1 MLRRMHNIT
10 RGVVLRG
17 VVVLAI
23 SGMAH
28 TSSGQCEIDELL
40 AADGLAFDEFGTAV
54 AISGD
59 VLVVGAPRHDENG
72 SNSGAAYV
80 YRFNVKGSGTWAQEV
95 KLLPAEVQTGDR
107 FGGSVA
113 IDGNVI
119 VVGAHGDDDHG
130 GDAGATYVFR
140 YNPDVSGWLEEAKLV
155 GLDVASSDYFG
166 FSVAING
173 NVAVAGAYRDSDNGY
188 VSGSAYVF
196 RFNEESG
203 GWRQEAKLLAS
214 DGDPWDLFGQVVAVT
229 AGRIL
234 IGAPGDQGPGVAGS
248 AYVFRCDDDC
258 QFWVEEAKLV
268 SADVTIFDEFG
279 RAVALHSNLA
289 IIGASGHGDYGFR
302 SGAAFIFRHVGDGG
316 IWEQEAKL
324 LASDGGG
331 YQRFGRSVGIDG
343 EVAIVGARNNLGL
356 ENDTGAAY
364 LFSVDS
370 STNEWI
376 EHAKILPSDGADGD
390 GFGLAVGISG
400 DNAVVGALKHD
411 DPETNVGAAY
421 VYAAL
426 LSLDDDGNGIP
437 DACEPLLGD
446 LNSDG
451 VVNSADLIILLA
463 FWGPCPPPPLECLG
477 DLNVD
482 EVVGVADLLILLG
495 NWS

>member
-10 RGVVLRG
+10 RGMVLPG

-72 SNSGAAYV
+72 SSSGAAYV
-80 YRFNVKGSGTWAQEV
+80 YRFDVKGSGTWAKEA
-95 KLLPAEVQTGDR
+95 KLLPVDVQTGDR
-107 FGGSVA
+107 FGYSVA
-113 IDGNVI
+113 VDGNVI
-119 VVGAHGDDDHG
+119 VVGAYGDDDNG
-130 GDAGATYVFR
+130 GAAGAAYVFR
-140 YNPDVSGWLEEAKLV
+140 SEGSMWLEEAKL
-155 GLDVASSDYFG
+155 LASDGASPDYFG
-166 FSVAING
+166 YAVAING
-173 NVAVAGAYRDSDNGY
+173 NVAVAGAYRDSDNG
-188 VSGSAYVF
+188 VVAGSAYVF
-196 RFNEESG
+196 RFNDENG

-214 DGDPWDLFGQVVAVT
+214 DGDAWDRFGQVVAVT
-229 AGRIL
+229 ADRIL
-234 IGAPGDQGPGVAGS
+234 IGARGDHGGGVAGS

-258 QFWVEEAKLV
+258 RLWVEEAKLV
-268 SADVTIFDEFG
+268 PTDISPFDEFG

-289 IIGASGHGDYGFR
+289 IIGAPGHDDYGYR
-302 SGAAFIFRHVGDGG
+302 SGAAFVFRLVGNGR

-331 YQRFGRSVGIDG
+331 YQQFGRSVGIDG
-343 EVAIVGARNNLGL
+343 EMVIVGARNNLDP

-364 LFSVDS
+364 LFNVDS

-411 DPETNVGAAY
+411 DPETNIGAAY

-463 FWGPCPPPPLECLG
+463 FWGSCPPPPLECLG
-477 DLNVD
+477 DLNAD

>member
-10 RGVVLRG
+10 RGMVLPG

-72 SNSGAAYV
+72 SSSGAAYV
-80 YRFNVKGSGTWAQEV
+80 YRFDVKGSGTWAQEA
-95 KLLPAEVQTGDR
+95 KLLPVDVQTGDR
-107 FGGSVA
+107 FGYSVA

-119 VVGAHGDDDHG
+119 VVGAFGDDDHG
-130 GDAGATYVFR
+130 GDAGAAYVFR
-140 YNPDVSGWLEEAKLV
+140 SEGSMWLEEAKL
-155 GLDVASSDYFG
+155 LASDGASADYFG
-166 FSVAING
+166 YSVAIDG
-173 NVAVAGAYRDSDNGY
+173 NVAVAGANGDDDNGY
-188 VSGSAYVF
+188 RSGSAYVF
-196 RFNEESG
+196 RFNDDSG
-203 GWRQEAKLLAS
+203 GWLQEAKLIAS
-214 DGDPWDLFGQVVAVT
+214 DGT
-229 AGRIL
+229 A
-234 IGAPGDQGPGVAGS
+234 
-248 AYVFRCDDDC
+248 Y
-258 QFWVEEAKLV
+258 
-268 SADVTIFDEFG
+268 DEFG
-279 RAVALHSNLA
+279 RAVAVSAERILVGAAQDHDNGVAGSVYVFLCDDDCEQWVEEARLSPNDITPFDQFGFALALRDDLA
-289 IIGASGHGDYGFR
+289 IIGAPGHDDYGFN
-302 SGAAFIFRHVGDGG
+302 SGAAFVFRIVDDGRA
-316 IWEQEAKL
+316 WEQQAEL
-324 LASDGGG
+324 LASDGVG
-331 YQRFGRSVGIDG
+331 YQRFGISVGIDG
-343 EVAIVGARNNLGL
+343 DVAIVGARNNVDPK
-356 ENDTGAAY
+356 NDTGTAY
-364 LFSVDS
+364 FFNVDPIA
-370 STNEWI
+370 NEWI

-411 DPETNVGAAY
+411 DPETSIGAAY

-451 VVNSADLIILLA
+451 VVDSADLIILLA
-463 FWGPCPPPPLECLG
+463 FWGPCPPPPLKCLG
-477 DLNVD
+477 DLNAD